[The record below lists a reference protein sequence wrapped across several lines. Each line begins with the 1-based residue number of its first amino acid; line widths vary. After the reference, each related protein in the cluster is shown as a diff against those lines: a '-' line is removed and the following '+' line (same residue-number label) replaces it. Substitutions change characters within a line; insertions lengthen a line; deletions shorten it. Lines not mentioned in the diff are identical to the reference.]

1 MKSGAVAK
9 LAWQERGAG
18 KAAGALAAI
27 WIARVKGAAMDLP
40 QQRCAMRLVVFIY
53 ELEKLPACSMVK
65 ALGFVN
71 HSIRVAALTSC
82 LLVLRLHADWK
93 DEIGLTRLQALAGNS
108 LPTAPSAGL
117 TQVEAQEGSNYA
129 PNSTSTLFSGKTLML
144 KSGTSGTSSHADHVA
159 RNFYA
164 STSQVPGSCQI
175 DLYNA
180 NDWLSTGYLNFG
192 VSSAPKTESRAV
204 QNHSWAGS
212 SGNSS
217 YDTEISRRLDFAINR
232 DGFVCAVGLYNQDA
246 NTPVHALLLCQTY
259 NTISVG
265 RDDGGHTKGLTT
277 LDGNGRRK
285 PDIVA
290 PSAAPEYAT
299 SWTTPM
305 VSGAAALLYQKLV
318 SDYSP
323 SVSDRPR
330 VIKALL
336 LASAT
341 KNTVPDW
348 GNSSSSPLDDVYGAG
363 ELNIHHAYHALIAGK
378 ATAGSTRYG
387 IRGWASDT
395 VSSSSSK
402 TYYFR
407 IASGAPST
415 PFSAALTWHRA
426 VNNLVWNS
434 SLANL
439 RLKLYQTDG
448 TNLTTLLATS
458 DSSVD
463 NVELIHQ
470 PSLAPGDY
478 ALRVESSSSSTAYAL
493 AWHSLPAVTIATT
506 VSTAHEIDGAQGAF
520 RLTRTGDLGLPLQV
534 PLTTTGT
541 AIAGTHYLALP
552 ATVTIPAGQSA
563 ISLQLSPV
571 SDSLAQGDRSVGVK
585 VGSDFAIV
593 SDSSQAAT
601 ITIKDK
607 PFDAWRFG
615 IFSTTELSNPRVS
628 GELADPDGDE
638 LVNLIEYA
646 FGLNPKLPNL
656 RSVLFD
662 TSGGYLVVSTAKNPT
677 AADIAWSA
685 QVSSD
690 LKNWTPAQTTI
701 DNSTNFEARDTDP
714 VKDSAKRFIRIIIVK
729 P

>member
-1 MKSGAVAK
+1 MI
-9 LAWQERGAG
+9 
-18 KAAGALAAI
+18 ALAM
-27 WIARVKGAAMDLP
+27 GL
-40 QQRCAMRLVVFIY
+40 
-53 ELEKLPACSMVK
+53 S
-65 ALGFVN
+65 
-71 HSIRVAALTSC
+71 
-82 LLVLRLHADWK
+82 VLNLQADWL
-93 DEIGLTRLQALAGNS
+93 DEIGFTRLQALAGNS
-108 LPTAPSAGL
+108 LPTAPSNGL
-117 TQVEAQEGSNYA
+117 SQVEATEGSTNYE
-129 PNSTSTLFSGKTLML
+129 PNSASTLFAGKTFNS
-144 KSGTSGTSSHADHVA
+144 KSGDYGTSSHADHVA

-164 STSQVPGSCQI
+164 STSQVPGTCPI

-180 NDWLSTGYLNFG
+180 NDWLGAGYLNIG
-192 VSSAPKTESRAV
+192 TTTASKIESRAV
-204 QNHSWAGS
+204 QNHSWVGS
-212 SGNSS
+212 SGNSTT
-217 YDTEISRRLDFAINR
+217 DTEIGRRLDFAINR
-232 DGFVCAVGLYNQDA
+232 DGFVCAVGLYNQDT
-246 NTPVHALLLCQTY
+246 NTPVHAQLLCQTY

-318 SDYSP
+318 DYSP
-323 SVSDRPR
+323 SFSDRPR

-387 IRGWASDT
+387 IRGWASDS

-415 PFSAALTWHRA
+415 PFSAALTWHR
-426 VNNLVWNS
+426 VVTENLLFGWGNLSS

-470 PSLAPGDY
+470 PSLVPGDY

-541 AIAGTHYLALP
+541 AIVGTHYLALP

-585 VGSDFAIV
+585 LGSDFAMV
-593 SDSSQAAT
+593 SDSSQEAT

-615 IFSTTELSNPRVS
+615 IFSTAELSNPSIS
-628 GELADPDGDE
+628 GELADPDGDK
-638 LVNLIEYA
+638 LANLIEYA
-646 FGLNPKLPNL
+646 FGLNPKLPNP
-656 RSVLFD
+656 SSEVFD
-662 TSGGYLVVSTAKNPT
+662 TANGYLVVSAAKNPVAT
-677 AADIAWSA
+677 DIAWSA

-690 LKNWTPAQTTI
+690 LENWTPAQTTI
-701 DNSTNFEARDTDP
+701 DSATNFEARDAGLMG
-714 VKDSAKRFIRIIIVK
+714 DSARRFIRIKIVK

>member
-1 MKSGAVAK
+1 MI
-9 LAWQERGAG
+9 
-18 KAAGALAAI
+18 ALAM
-27 WIARVKGAAMDLP
+27 GL
-40 QQRCAMRLVVFIY
+40 
-53 ELEKLPACSMVK
+53 S
-65 ALGFVN
+65 
-71 HSIRVAALTSC
+71 
-82 LLVLRLHADWK
+82 VLNLQADWL
-93 DEIGLTRLQALAGNS
+93 DEIGFTRLQALAGNS
-108 LPTAPSAGL
+108 LPTAPSNGL
-117 TQVEAQEGSNYA
+117 SQVEATEGSTNYE
-129 PNSTSTLFSGKTLML
+129 PNSASTLFAGKTFNS
-144 KSGTSGTSSHADHVA
+144 KSGASGTSSHADHVA

-164 STSQVPGSCQI
+164 STSQVPGTCPI

-180 NDWLSTGYLNFG
+180 NDWLGAGYLNIG
-192 VSSAPKTESRAV
+192 TTTAPKTESRAV

-212 SGNSS
+212 SGNSTT
-217 YDTEISRRLDFAINR
+217 DTEIGRRLDFAINR
-232 DGFVCAVGLYNQDA
+232 DGFVCAVGLYNQDT
-246 NTPVHALLLCQTY
+246 NTPVHAQLLCQTY

-318 SDYSP
+318 DYSP
-323 SVSDRPR
+323 SFSDRPR

-387 IRGWASDT
+387 IRGWASDS

-415 PFSAALTWHRA
+415 PFSAALTWHR
-426 VNNLVWNS
+426 VVTENLLIGWGNLSS

-470 PSLAPGDY
+470 PSLVPGDY

-541 AIAGTHYLALP
+541 AIVGTHYLALP

-585 VGSDFAIV
+585 VGSDFAMV
-593 SDSSQAAT
+593 SDSSQEAT

-615 IFSTTELSNPRVS
+615 IFSTAELSNPSIS
-628 GELADPDGDE
+628 GELADPDGDK
-638 LVNLIEYA
+638 LANLIEYA
-646 FGLNPKLPNL
+646 FGLNPKLPNP
-656 RSVLFD
+656 SSEVFD
-662 TSGGYLVVSTAKNPT
+662 TANGYLVVSAAKNPVAT
-677 AADIAWSA
+677 DIAWSA

-690 LKNWTPAQTTI
+690 LENWTPAQTTI
-701 DNSTNFEARDTDP
+701 DSATNFEARDAGLMG
-714 VKDSAKRFIRIIIVK
+714 DSARRFIRIKIVK

>member
-1 MKSGAVAK
+1 MSCTHNRLVKQRIHVI
-9 LAWQERGAG
+9 
-18 KAAGALAAI
+18 ALAM
-27 WIARVKGAAMDLP
+27 GL
-40 QQRCAMRLVVFIY
+40 
-53 ELEKLPACSMVK
+53 S
-65 ALGFVN
+65 
-71 HSIRVAALTSC
+71 
-82 LLVLRLHADWK
+82 VLNLQADWL
-93 DEIGLTRLQALAGNS
+93 DEIGFTRLQALAGNS
-108 LPTAPSAGL
+108 LPTAPSNGL
-117 TQVEAQEGSNYA
+117 SQVEATEGSTNYE
-129 PNSTSTLFSGKTLML
+129 PNSASTLFAGKTFNL

-164 STSQVPGSCQI
+164 STSQVPGTCPI

-192 VSSAPKTESRAV
+192 VSSAPKIESRAV

-212 SGNSS
+212 RGNSTT
-217 YDTEISRRLDFAINR
+217 DTEIGRRLDFAINR
-232 DGFVCAVGLYNQDA
+232 DGFVCAVGLYNQDT
-246 NTPVHALLLCQTY
+246 NTPVHAQLLCQTY

-318 SDYSP
+318 DYSP
-323 SVSDRPR
+323 SFSDRPR

-387 IRGWASDT
+387 IRGWASDS

-415 PFSAALTWHRA
+415 PFSAALTWHR
-426 VNNLVWNS
+426 VVTENLLIGWGNLSS

-470 PSLAPGDY
+470 PSLVPGDY
-478 ALRVESSSSSTAYAL
+478 ALRVESSSSSSTAYAL

-541 AIAGTHYLALP
+541 AIVGTHYLALP

-585 VGSDFAIV
+585 VGSDFAMV
-593 SDSSQAAT
+593 SDSSQEAT

-615 IFSTTELSNPRVS
+615 IFSTAELSNPSVS
-628 GELADPDGDE
+628 GELADPDGDK
-638 LVNLIEYA
+638 LANLIEYA
-646 FGLNPKLPNL
+646 FGLNPKLPNP
-656 RSVLFD
+656 SSEVFD
-662 TSGGYLVVSTAKNPT
+662 TANGYLVVSAAKNPVAT
-677 AADIAWSA
+677 DIAWSA

-690 LKNWTPAQTTI
+690 LENWTPAQTTI
-701 DNSTNFEARDTDP
+701 DSATNFEARDAGLMG
-714 VKDSAKRFIRIIIVK
+714 DSARRFIRIKIVK

>member
-1 MKSGAVAK
+1 
-9 LAWQERGAG
+9 
-18 KAAGALAAI
+18 
-27 WIARVKGAAMDLP
+27 MDLP
-40 QQRCAMRLVVFIY
+40 QQRCAMCLVVFIY
-53 ELEKLPACSMVK
+53 ELEKLPACSMIK

-93 DEIGLTRLQALAGNS
+93 DEIGFARLQALAGNS

-129 PNSTSTLFSGKTLML
+129 PNSTSTLFLGKTLML

-164 STSQVPGSCQI
+164 STSQVPGTCPI
-175 DLYNA
+175 DIYNA
-180 NDWLSTGYLNFG
+180 NDWLGAGYLNMG
-192 VSSAPKTESRAV
+192 TTTAPKTESRAV

-212 SGNSS
+212 SGDSGT
-217 YDTEISRRLDFAINR
+217 DTEISRRLDFAINR

-246 NTPVHALLLCQTY
+246 NTPVHAQLLCQTY

-318 SDYSP
+318 DYSP
-323 SVSDRPR
+323 SASDRPR

-387 IRGWASDT
+387 IRGWASDS

-402 TYYFR
+402 TYHFR
-407 IASGAPST
+407 VASGAPST
-415 PFSAALTWHRA
+415 PFSAALTWHR
-426 VNNLVWNS
+426 VVTENLLFGWGNLSS

-439 RLKLYQTDG
+439 RLKLYQADG

-470 PSLAPGDY
+470 PSLVPGDY
-478 ALRVESSSSSTAYAL
+478 ALRVESSSSSTAFAL

-552 ATVTIPAGQSA
+552 GTVTIPAGQSA

-571 SDSLAQGDRSVGVK
+571 SDSLVQGDRSVGVK

-593 SDSSQAAT
+593 SDSSQSAT

-607 PFDAWRFG
+607 PFDAWRFS
-615 IFSTTELSNPRVS
+615 IFSTTELSNASIS

-638 LVNLIEYA
+638 LCNLMEYA
-646 FGLNPKLPNL
+646 FGLNPKLPNP
-656 RSVLFD
+656 RAALFD
-662 TSGGYLVVSTAKNPT
+662 TSGGYLVVSAAKNPA

-714 VKDSAKRFIRIIIVK
+714 IKDAAKRFIRITIVR

>member
-1 MKSGAVAK
+1 MI
-9 LAWQERGAG
+9 
-18 KAAGALAAI
+18 ALAM
-27 WIARVKGAAMDLP
+27 GL
-40 QQRCAMRLVVFIY
+40 
-53 ELEKLPACSMVK
+53 S
-65 ALGFVN
+65 
-71 HSIRVAALTSC
+71 
-82 LLVLRLHADWK
+82 VLNLQADWL
-93 DEIGLTRLQALAGNS
+93 DEIGFTRLQALAGNS
-108 LPTAPSAGL
+108 LPTAPSNGL
-117 TQVEAQEGSNYA
+117 SQVEATEGSTNYE
-129 PNSTSTLFSGKTLML
+129 PNSASTLFAGKTFNS
-144 KSGTSGTSSHADHVA
+144 KSGDYGTSSHADHVA

-164 STSQVPGSCQI
+164 STSQVPGTCPI

-192 VSSAPKTESRAV
+192 VSSAPKIESRAV
-204 QNHSWAGS
+204 QNHSWVGS
-212 SGNSS
+212 SGNSTT
-217 YDTEISRRLDFAINR
+217 DTEIGRRLDFAINR
-232 DGFVCAVGLYNQDA
+232 DGFVCAVGLYNQDT
-246 NTPVHALLLCQTY
+246 NTPVHAQLLCQTY

-305 VSGAAALLYQKLV
+305 VSGAAALLYQKLF
-318 SDYSP
+318 DYSP
-323 SVSDRPR
+323 SFSDRPR

-387 IRGWASDT
+387 IRGWASDS

-415 PFSAALTWHRA
+415 PFSAALTWHR
-426 VNNLVWNS
+426 VVTENLLIGWGNLSS

-470 PSLAPGDY
+470 PSLVPGDY
-478 ALRVESSSSSTAYAL
+478 ALRVESSSSSSTAYAL

-534 PLTTTGT
+534 SLTTTGT
-541 AIAGTHYLALP
+541 AIVGTHYLALP
-552 ATVTIPAGQSA
+552 ATVTIPAGESS

-585 VGSDFAIV
+585 VGSDFAMV
-593 SDSSQAAT
+593 SDSSQEAT

-615 IFSTTELSNPRVS
+615 IFSTAELSNPSIS
-628 GELADPDGDE
+628 GELADPDGDK
-638 LVNLIEYA
+638 LANLIEYA
-646 FGLNPKLPNL
+646 FGLNPKLPNP
-656 RSVLFD
+656 SSEVFD
-662 TSGGYLVVSTAKNPT
+662 TANGYLVVSAAKNPVAT
-677 AADIAWSA
+677 DIAWSA

-690 LKNWTPAQTTI
+690 LENWTPAQTTI
-701 DNSTNFEARDTDP
+701 DSATNFEARDAGLMG
-714 VKDSAKRFIRIIIVK
+714 DSARRFIRIKIVK

>member
-1 MKSGAVAK
+1 VPSWIFRSRSAV
-9 LAWQERGAG
+9 
-18 KAAGALAAI
+18 
-27 WIARVKGAAMDLP
+27 
-40 QQRCAMRLVVFIY
+40 AMRLVAFIY
-53 ELEKLPACSMVK
+53 ELEKLPECSMVM
-65 ALGFVN
+65 ALLFVN
-71 HSIRVAALTSC
+71 HSIRVTAFTSC

-93 DEIGLTRLQALAGNS
+93 DEIGLTRLQVIAGSS

-129 PNSTSTLFSGKTLML
+129 PNSTSTLFSGKTLTL
-144 KSGTSGTSSHADHVA
+144 KSGASGTSSHADHVA

-164 STSQVPGSCQI
+164 STSQVPGGCSI

-180 NDWLSTGYLNFG
+180 NDWLGAGYLNFG
-192 VSSAPKTESRAV
+192 ISSAPKLESRAV
-204 QNHSWAGS
+204 QNHSWVGS

-217 YDTEISRRLDFAINR
+217 YDTEIGRRLDFAINR
-232 DGFVCAVGLYNQDA
+232 DGFLCAVGLYNQDT
-246 NTPVHALLLCQTY
+246 NTPVHAQLLCQTY

-277 LDGNGRRK
+277 LDGAGRRK

-318 SDYSP
+318 SDYTP
-323 SVSDRPR
+323 SFSDRPR

-348 GNSSSSPLDDVYGAG
+348 GNSSDLPLDDVYGAG
-363 ELNIHHAYHALIAGK
+363 ELNIHHAYHTLIAGK
-378 ATAGSTRYG
+378 AAAGSTRYG

-402 TYYFR
+402 TYYFG
-407 IASGAPST
+407 IASGAPAT
-415 PFSAALTWHRA
+415 PFSAALTWHR
-426 VNNLVWNS
+426 VVTNNIFFGWGNLSS

-506 VSTAHEIDGAQGAF
+506 VSTAHEFDGAQGAF

-552 ATVTIPAGQSA
+552 GTVTIPAGQSA

-571 SDSLAQGDRSVGVK
+571 SDALAQGDRSVGIK

-593 SDSSQAAT
+593 SDSSQSAA

-607 PFDAWRFG
+607 PFDAWCFS
-615 IFSTTELSNPRVS
+615 IFSTTELSNASIS

-646 FGLNPKLPNL
+646 FGLNPKLPNP
-656 RSVLFD
+656 RSALFGTAD
-662 TSGGYLVVSTAKNPT
+662 GYLVVSAAKNP
-677 AADIAWSA
+677 AASDIAWSA

-714 VKDSAKRFIRIIIVK
+714 IKDAAKRFIRITIVR

>member
-1 MKSGAVAK
+1 MI
-9 LAWQERGAG
+9 
-18 KAAGALAAI
+18 ALAM
-27 WIARVKGAAMDLP
+27 GL
-40 QQRCAMRLVVFIY
+40 
-53 ELEKLPACSMVK
+53 S
-65 ALGFVN
+65 
-71 HSIRVAALTSC
+71 
-82 LLVLRLHADWK
+82 VLNLQADWL
-93 DEIGLTRLQALAGNS
+93 DEIGFTRLQALAGNS
-108 LPTAPSAGL
+108 LPTAPSNGL
-117 TQVEAQEGSNYA
+117 SQVEATEGSTNYE
-129 PNSTSTLFSGKTLML
+129 PNSASTLFAGKTFNL

-164 STSQVPGSCQI
+164 STSQVPGTCPI

-180 NDWLSTGYLNFG
+180 NDWLGAGYLNIG
-192 VSSAPKTESRAV
+192 TTTAPKFESRAV
-204 QNHSWAGS
+204 QNHSWVGS
-212 SGNSS
+212 SGNSTT
-217 YDTEISRRLDFAINR
+217 DTEIGRRLDFAINR
-232 DGFVCAVGLYNQDA
+232 DGFVCAVGLYNQDT
-246 NTPVHALLLCQTY
+246 NTPVHAQLLCQTY

-318 SDYSP
+318 DYSP

-387 IRGWASDT
+387 IRGWASDS

-415 PFSAALTWHRA
+415 PFSAALTWHR
-426 VNNLVWNS
+426 VVTENLLIGWGNLSS

-470 PSLAPGDY
+470 PSLVPGDY

-541 AIAGTHYLALP
+541 AIVGTHYLALP

-585 VGSDFAIV
+585 VGSDFAMV
-593 SDSSQAAT
+593 SDSSQEAT

-615 IFSTTELSNPRVS
+615 IFSTAELSNPSIS
-628 GELADPDGDE
+628 GELADPDGDK
-638 LVNLIEYA
+638 LANLIEYA
-646 FGLNPKLPNL
+646 FGLNPKLPNP
-656 RSVLFD
+656 SSEVFD
-662 TSGGYLVVSTAKNPT
+662 TANGYLVVSAAKNPVAT
-677 AADIAWSA
+677 DIAWSA

-690 LKNWTPAQTTI
+690 LENWTPAQTTI
-701 DNSTNFEARDTDP
+701 DSATNFEARDAGLMG
-714 VKDSAKRFIRIIIVK
+714 DSARRFIRIKIVK

>member
-1 MKSGAVAK
+1 MI
-9 LAWQERGAG
+9 
-18 KAAGALAAI
+18 ALAM
-27 WIARVKGAAMDLP
+27 GL
-40 QQRCAMRLVVFIY
+40 
-53 ELEKLPACSMVK
+53 S
-65 ALGFVN
+65 
-71 HSIRVAALTSC
+71 
-82 LLVLRLHADWK
+82 VLNLQADWL
-93 DEIGLTRLQALAGNS
+93 DEIGFTRLQALAGNS
-108 LPTAPSAGL
+108 LPTAPSNGL
-117 TQVEAQEGSNYA
+117 SQVEATEGSTNYE
-129 PNSTSTLFSGKTLML
+129 PNSASTLFAGKTFNS
-144 KSGTSGTSSHADHVA
+144 KSGASGTSSHADHVA

-164 STSQVPGSCQI
+164 STSQVPGTCPI

-180 NDWLSTGYLNFG
+180 NDWLGAGYLNIG
-192 VSSAPKTESRAV
+192 TTTAPKTESRAV

-212 SGNSS
+212 SGNSTT
-217 YDTEISRRLDFAINR
+217 DTEIGRRLDFAINR
-232 DGFVCAVGLYNQDA
+232 DGFVCPVGLYNQDT
-246 NTPVHALLLCQTY
+246 NTPVHAQLLCQTY

-323 SVSDRPR
+323 SFSDRPR

-387 IRGWASDT
+387 IRGWASDS

-415 PFSAALTWHRA
+415 PFSAALTWHR
-426 VNNLVWNS
+426 VVTENLLIGWGNLSS

-470 PSLAPGDY
+470 PSLVPGDY

-541 AIAGTHYLALP
+541 AIVGTHYLALP

-585 VGSDFAIV
+585 VGSDFAMV
-593 SDSSQAAT
+593 SDSSQEAT

-615 IFSTTELSNPRVS
+615 IFSTAELSNPSIS
-628 GELADPDGDE
+628 GELADPDGDK
-638 LVNLIEYA
+638 LANLIEYA
-646 FGLNPKLPNL
+646 FGLNPKLPNP
-656 RSVLFD
+656 SSEVFD
-662 TSGGYLVVSTAKNPT
+662 TANGYLVVSAAKNPVAT
-677 AADIAWSA
+677 DIAWSA

-690 LKNWTPAQTTI
+690 LENWTPAQTTI
-701 DNSTNFEARDTDP
+701 DSATNFEARDAGLMG
-714 VKDSAKRFIRIIIVK
+714 DSARRFIRIKIVK

>member
-1 MKSGAVAK
+1 MI
-9 LAWQERGAG
+9 
-18 KAAGALAAI
+18 ALAM
-27 WIARVKGAAMDLP
+27 GL
-40 QQRCAMRLVVFIY
+40 
-53 ELEKLPACSMVK
+53 S
-65 ALGFVN
+65 
-71 HSIRVAALTSC
+71 
-82 LLVLRLHADWK
+82 VLNLQADWL
-93 DEIGLTRLQALAGNS
+93 DEIGFTRLQALAGNS
-108 LPTAPSAGL
+108 LPTAPSNGL
-117 TQVEAQEGSNYA
+117 SQVEATEGSTNYE
-129 PNSTSTLFSGKTLML
+129 PNSASTLFAGKTFNS
-144 KSGTSGTSSHADHVA
+144 KSGASGTSSHADHVA

-164 STSQVPGSCQI
+164 STSQVPGTCPI

-180 NDWLSTGYLNFG
+180 NDWLGAGYLNIG
-192 VSSAPKTESRAV
+192 TTTAPKTESRAV

-212 SGNSS
+212 SGNSTT
-217 YDTEISRRLDFAINR
+217 DTEIGRRLDFAINR
-232 DGFVCAVGLYNQDA
+232 DGFVCAVGLYNQDT
-246 NTPVHALLLCQTY
+246 NTPVHAQLLCQTY

-318 SDYSP
+318 DYSP

-387 IRGWASDT
+387 IRGWASDS

-415 PFSAALTWHRA
+415 PFSAALTWHR
-426 VNNLVWNS
+426 VVTENLLFGWGNLSS

-470 PSLAPGDY
+470 PSLVPGDY
-478 ALRVESSSSSTAYAL
+478 ALRVESSSSSSTAYAL

-541 AIAGTHYLALP
+541 AIVGTHYLALP

-585 VGSDFAIV
+585 VGSDFAMV
-593 SDSSQAAT
+593 SDSSQEAT

-615 IFSTTELSNPRVS
+615 IFSTAELSNPSVS
-628 GELADPDGDE
+628 GELADPDGDK
-638 LVNLIEYA
+638 LANLIEYA
-646 FGLNPKLPNL
+646 FGLNPKLPNP
-656 RSVLFD
+656 SSEVFD
-662 TSGGYLVVSTAKNPT
+662 TANGYLVVSAAKNPVAT
-677 AADIAWSA
+677 DIAWSA

-690 LKNWTPAQTTI
+690 LENWTPAQTTI
-701 DNSTNFEARDTDP
+701 DSATNFEARDAGLMG
-714 VKDSAKRFIRIIIVK
+714 DSARRFIRIKIVK

>member
-1 MKSGAVAK
+1 MI
-9 LAWQERGAG
+9 
-18 KAAGALAAI
+18 ALAM
-27 WIARVKGAAMDLP
+27 GL
-40 QQRCAMRLVVFIY
+40 
-53 ELEKLPACSMVK
+53 S
-65 ALGFVN
+65 
-71 HSIRVAALTSC
+71 
-82 LLVLRLHADWK
+82 VLNLQADWL
-93 DEIGLTRLQALAGNS
+93 DEIGFTRLQALAGNS
-108 LPTAPSAGL
+108 LPTAPSNGL
-117 TQVEAQEGSNYA
+117 SQVEATEGSTNYE
-129 PNSTSTLFSGKTLML
+129 PNSASTLFAGKTFNS
-144 KSGTSGTSSHADHVA
+144 KSGASGTSSHADHVA

-164 STSQVPGSCQI
+164 STSQVPGTCPI

-180 NDWLSTGYLNFG
+180 NDWLGAGYLNIG
-192 VSSAPKTESRAV
+192 TTTAPKTESRAV

-212 SGNSS
+212 SGNSTT
-217 YDTEISRRLDFAINR
+217 DTEIGRRLDFAINR
-232 DGFVCAVGLYNQDA
+232 DGFVCAVGLYNQDT
-246 NTPVHALLLCQTY
+246 NTPVHAQLLCQTY

-318 SDYSP
+318 DYSP
-323 SVSDRPR
+323 SFSDRPR

-387 IRGWASDT
+387 IRGWASDS

-415 PFSAALTWHRA
+415 PFSAALTWHR
-426 VNNLVWNS
+426 VVTENLLFGWGNLSS

-470 PSLAPGDY
+470 PSLVPGDY
-478 ALRVESSSSSTAYAL
+478 ALRVESSSSSSTAYAL

-541 AIAGTHYLALP
+541 AIVGTHYLALP

-585 VGSDFAIV
+585 VGSDFAMV
-593 SDSSQAAT
+593 SDSSQEAT

-615 IFSTTELSNPRVS
+615 IFSTAELSNPSVS
-628 GELADPDGDE
+628 GELADPDGDK
-638 LVNLIEYA
+638 LANLIEYA
-646 FGLNPKLPNL
+646 FGLNPKLPNP
-656 RSVLFD
+656 SSEVFD
-662 TSGGYLVVSTAKNPT
+662 TANGYLVVSAAKNPVAT
-677 AADIAWSA
+677 DIAWSA

-690 LKNWTPAQTTI
+690 LENWTPAQTTI
-701 DNSTNFEARDTDP
+701 DSATNFEARDAGLMG
-714 VKDSAKRFIRIIIVK
+714 DSARRFIRIKIVK

>member
-1 MKSGAVAK
+1 MI
-9 LAWQERGAG
+9 
-18 KAAGALAAI
+18 ALAM
-27 WIARVKGAAMDLP
+27 GL
-40 QQRCAMRLVVFIY
+40 
-53 ELEKLPACSMVK
+53 S
-65 ALGFVN
+65 
-71 HSIRVAALTSC
+71 
-82 LLVLRLHADWK
+82 VLNLQADWL
-93 DEIGLTRLQALAGNS
+93 DEIGFTRLQALAGNS
-108 LPTAPSAGL
+108 LPTAPSNGL
-117 TQVEAQEGSNYA
+117 SQVEATEGSTNYA
-129 PNSTSTLFSGKTLML
+129 PNSASTLFAGKTFNL

-164 STSQVPGSCQI
+164 STSQVPGTCPI

-180 NDWLSTGYLNFG
+180 NDWLGAGYLNIG
-192 VSSAPKTESRAV
+192 TTTAPKTESRAV

-212 SGNSS
+212 SGNSTT
-217 YDTEISRRLDFAINR
+217 DTEIGRRLDFAINR
-232 DGFVCAVGLYNQDA
+232 DGFVCAVGLYNQDT
-246 NTPVHALLLCQTY
+246 NTPVHAQLLCQTY

-318 SDYSP
+318 DYSP
-323 SVSDRPR
+323 SFSDPPR

-387 IRGWASDT
+387 IRGWASDS

-415 PFSAALTWHRA
+415 PFSAALTWHR
-426 VNNLVWNS
+426 VVTENLLFGWGNLSS

-470 PSLAPGDY
+470 PSLVPGDY
-478 ALRVESSSSSTAYAL
+478 ALRVESSSSSSTAYAL

-541 AIAGTHYLALP
+541 AIVGTHYLALP

-585 VGSDFAIV
+585 VGSDFAMV
-593 SDSSQAAT
+593 SDSSQEAT

-615 IFSTTELSNPRVS
+615 IFSTAELSNPSVS
-628 GELADPDGDE
+628 GELADPDGDK
-638 LVNLIEYA
+638 LANLIEYA
-646 FGLNPKLPNL
+646 FGLNPKLPNP
-656 RSVLFD
+656 SSEVFD
-662 TSGGYLVVSTAKNPT
+662 TANGYLVVSAAKNPVAT
-677 AADIAWSA
+677 DIAWSA

-690 LKNWTPAQTTI
+690 LENWTPAQTTI
-701 DNSTNFEARDTDP
+701 DSATNFEARDAGLMG
-714 VKDSAKRFIRIIIVK
+714 DSARRFIRIKIVK

>member
-1 MKSGAVAK
+1 M
-9 LAWQERGAG
+9 
-18 KAAGALAAI
+18 AL
-27 WIARVKGAAMDLP
+27 R
-40 QQRCAMRLVVFIY
+40 
-53 ELEKLPACSMVK
+53 
-65 ALGFVN
+65 FVN
-71 HSIRVAALTSC
+71 HSIRVAAFTSC

-93 DEIGLTRLQALAGNS
+93 DEIGLTRLQVLAGSS
-108 LPTAPSAGL
+108 LPTAPSDGL

-129 PNSTSTLFSGKTLML
+129 PNSTSTLFSGKTLNL

-164 STSQVPGSCQI
+164 STSQVPGSCPI
-175 DLYNA
+175 DIYNA
-180 NDWLSTGYLNFG
+180 NDWLGTGYLNMG
-192 VSSAPKTESRAV
+192 TTTAPNIESRAV

-212 SGNSS
+212 SGGTDA
-217 YDTEISRRLDFAINR
+217 DTEIGRRLDFAINR
-232 DGFVCAVGLYNQDA
+232 DGFVCAVGLYNQDT
-246 NTPVHALLLCQTY
+246 NTPVHGQLLCQTY

-277 LDGNGRRK
+277 LDGAGRRK

-318 SDYSP
+318 SDYAP
-323 SVSDRPR
+323 SASDPPR

-348 GNSSSSPLDDVYGAG
+348 GNSSSSPLDDVYGSG
-363 ELNIHHAYHALIAGK
+363 ELNIHHAYHTLIAGK
-378 ATAGSTRYG
+378 VTAGSTRYG
-387 IRGWASDT
+387 IRGWASDS

-402 TYYFR
+402 TYHFR

-426 VNNLVWNS
+426 VTDNLFFGWGNLSS

-478 ALRVESSSSSTAYAL
+478 ALRVESSSSSSTAFAL
-493 AWHSLPAVTIATT
+493 AWHSLPAVTIGTT
-506 VSTAHEIDGAQGAF
+506 VSTANEFDGAQGAF
-520 RLTRTGDLGLPLQV
+520 MLTRTGDLGLPLQV

-541 AIAGTHYLALP
+541 AIAGTHYLTLP
-552 ATVTIPAGQSA
+552 GTVTIPAGQST
-563 ISLQLSPV
+563 ISLQLLPV
-571 SDSLAQGDRSVGVK
+571 SDSLPQGDRSVGVK

-593 SDSSQAAT
+593 SDSSQSAML
-601 ITIKDK
+601 TIKDK
-607 PFDAWRFG
+607 PFDAWRFS
-615 IFSTTELSNPRVS
+615 IFSTTELSNASIS

-646 FGLNPKLPNL
+646 FGLNPKLPNPTAA
-656 RSVLFD
+656 VIGT
-662 TSGGYLVVSTAKNPT
+662 TSGYLVVSAAKNPA

-690 LKNWTPAQTTI
+690 LENWTPAQTTI
-701 DNSTNFEARDTDP
+701 NSATNFEARDTDLIE
-714 VKDSAKRFIRIIIVK
+714 DAARRFIRIKIVK

>member
-1 MKSGAVAK
+1 MSCTHNRLVKQRIHVI
-9 LAWQERGAG
+9 
-18 KAAGALAAI
+18 ALAM
-27 WIARVKGAAMDLP
+27 GL
-40 QQRCAMRLVVFIY
+40 
-53 ELEKLPACSMVK
+53 S
-65 ALGFVN
+65 
-71 HSIRVAALTSC
+71 
-82 LLVLRLHADWK
+82 VLNLQADWL
-93 DEIGLTRLQALAGNS
+93 DEIGFTRLQALAGNS
-108 LPTAPSAGL
+108 LPTAPSNGL
-117 TQVEAQEGSNYA
+117 SQVEATEGSTNYE
-129 PNSTSTLFSGKTLML
+129 PNSASTLFAGKTFNL

-159 RNFYA
+159 RNFYS
-164 STSQVPGSCQI
+164 STSQVPGTCPI

-192 VSSAPKTESRAV
+192 VSSAPKIESRAV

-212 SGNSS
+212 RGNSTT
-217 YDTEISRRLDFAINR
+217 DTEIGRRLDFAINR
-232 DGFVCAVGLYNQDA
+232 DGFVCPVGLYNQDT
-246 NTPVHALLLCQTY
+246 NTPVHAQLLCQTY

-318 SDYSP
+318 DYSP

-387 IRGWASDT
+387 IRGWASDS

-415 PFSAALTWHRA
+415 PFSAALTWHR
-426 VNNLVWNS
+426 VVTENLLFGWGNLSS

-470 PSLAPGDY
+470 PSLVPGDY
-478 ALRVESSSSSTAYAL
+478 ALRVESSSSSSTAYAL

-541 AIAGTHYLALP
+541 AIVGTHYLALP

-585 VGSDFAIV
+585 VGSDFAMV
-593 SDSSQAAT
+593 SDSSQEAT

-615 IFSTTELSNPRVS
+615 IFSTAELSNPSIS
-628 GELADPDGDE
+628 GELADPDGDK
-638 LVNLIEYA
+638 LANLIEYA
-646 FGLNPKLPNL
+646 FGLNPKLPNP
-656 RSVLFD
+656 SSEVFD
-662 TSGGYLVVSTAKNPT
+662 TANGYLVVSAAKNPVAT
-677 AADIAWSA
+677 DIAWSA

-690 LKNWTPAQTTI
+690 LENWTPAQTTI
-701 DNSTNFEARDTDP
+701 DSATNFEARDAGLMG
-714 VKDSAKRFIRIIIVK
+714 DSARRFIRIKIVK

>member
-1 MKSGAVAK
+1 MI
-9 LAWQERGAG
+9 
-18 KAAGALAAI
+18 ALAM
-27 WIARVKGAAMDLP
+27 GL
-40 QQRCAMRLVVFIY
+40 
-53 ELEKLPACSMVK
+53 S
-65 ALGFVN
+65 
-71 HSIRVAALTSC
+71 
-82 LLVLRLHADWK
+82 VLNLQADWL
-93 DEIGLTRLQALAGNS
+93 DEIGFTRLQALAGNS
-108 LPTAPSAGL
+108 LPTAPSNGL
-117 TQVEAQEGSNYA
+117 SQVEATEGSTNYE
-129 PNSTSTLFSGKTLML
+129 PNSASTLFAGKTFNS
-144 KSGTSGTSSHADHVA
+144 KSGASGTSSHADHVA

-164 STSQVPGSCQI
+164 STSQVAGTCPI

-180 NDWLSTGYLNFG
+180 NDWLGAGYLNIG
-192 VSSAPKTESRAV
+192 TTTAPKTESRAV

-212 SGNSS
+212 SGNSTT
-217 YDTEISRRLDFAINR
+217 DTEIGRRLDFAINR
-232 DGFVCAVGLYNQDA
+232 DGFVCPVGLYNQDT
-246 NTPVHALLLCQTY
+246 NTPVHAQLLCQTY

-323 SVSDRPR
+323 SFSDRPR

-387 IRGWASDT
+387 IRGWASDS

-415 PFSAALTWHRA
+415 PFSAALTWHR
-426 VNNLVWNS
+426 VVTNNIFGWNS

-470 PSLAPGDY
+470 PSLVPGDY

-541 AIAGTHYLALP
+541 AIVGTHYLALP

-585 VGSDFAIV
+585 VGSDFAMV
-593 SDSSQAAT
+593 SDSSQEAT

-615 IFSTTELSNPRVS
+615 IFSTAELSNPSIS
-628 GELADPDGDE
+628 GELADPDGDK
-638 LVNLIEYA
+638 LANLIEYA
-646 FGLNPKLPNL
+646 FGLNPKLPNP
-656 RSVLFD
+656 SSEVFD
-662 TSGGYLVVSTAKNPT
+662 TANGYLVVSAAKNPVAT
-677 AADIAWSA
+677 DIAWSA

-690 LKNWTPAQTTI
+690 LENWTPAQTTI
-701 DNSTNFEARDTDP
+701 DSATNFEARDAGLMG
-714 VKDSAKRFIRIIIVK
+714 DSARRFIRIKIVK

>member
-1 MKSGAVAK
+1 MI
-9 LAWQERGAG
+9 
-18 KAAGALAAI
+18 ALAM
-27 WIARVKGAAMDLP
+27 GL
-40 QQRCAMRLVVFIY
+40 
-53 ELEKLPACSMVK
+53 S
-65 ALGFVN
+65 
-71 HSIRVAALTSC
+71 
-82 LLVLRLHADWK
+82 VLNLQADWL
-93 DEIGLTRLQALAGNS
+93 DEIGFTRLQALAGNS
-108 LPTAPSAGL
+108 LPTAPSNGL
-117 TQVEAQEGSNYA
+117 SQVEATEGSTNYA
-129 PNSTSTLFSGKTLML
+129 PNSASTLYAGKTFNS
-144 KSGTSGTSSHADHVA
+144 KSGDYGTSSHADHVA

-164 STSQVPGSCQI
+164 STSQVPGTCPI

-192 VSSAPKTESRAV
+192 VSSAPKIESRAV

-212 SGNSS
+212 RGNSTT
-217 YDTEISRRLDFAINR
+217 DTEIGRRLDFAINR
-232 DGFVCAVGLYNQDA
+232 DGFVCAVGLYNQDT
-246 NTPVHALLLCQTY
+246 NTPVHAQLLCQTY

-318 SDYSP
+318 DYYP
-323 SVSDRPR
+323 SFSDRPR

-387 IRGWASDT
+387 IRGWASDS

-415 PFSAALTWHRA
+415 PFSAALTWHR
-426 VNNLVWNS
+426 VVTENLLFGWGNLSS

-470 PSLAPGDY
+470 PSLVPGDY

-541 AIAGTHYLALP
+541 AIVGTHYLALP

-585 VGSDFAIV
+585 VGSDFAMV
-593 SDSSQAAT
+593 SDSSQEAT

-615 IFSTTELSNPRVS
+615 IFSTAELSNPSIS
-628 GELADPDGDE
+628 GELADPDGDK
-638 LVNLIEYA
+638 LANLIEYA
-646 FGLNPKLPNL
+646 FGLNPKLPNP
-656 RSVLFD
+656 SSEVFD
-662 TSGGYLVVSTAKNPT
+662 TANGYLVVSAAKNPVAT
-677 AADIAWSA
+677 DIAWSA

-690 LKNWTPAQTTI
+690 LENWTPAQTTI
-701 DNSTNFEARDTDP
+701 DSATNFEARDAGLMG
-714 VKDSAKRFIRIIIVK
+714 DSARRFIRIKIVK

>member
-1 MKSGAVAK
+1 MG
-9 LAWQERGAG
+9 
-18 KAAGALAAI
+18 
-27 WIARVKGAAMDLP
+27 
-40 QQRCAMRLVVFIY
+40 
-53 ELEKLPACSMVK
+53 
-65 ALGFVN
+65 
-71 HSIRVAALTSC
+71 T
-82 LLVLRLHADWK
+82 
-93 DEIGLTRLQALAGNS
+93 T
-108 LPTAPSAGL
+108 TAP
-117 TQVEAQEGSNYA
+117 N
-129 PNSTSTLFSGKTLML
+129 
-144 KSGTSGTSSHADHVA
+144 
-159 RNFYA
+159 
-164 STSQVPGSCQI
+164 I
-175 DLYNA
+175 
-180 NDWLSTGYLNFG
+180 
-192 VSSAPKTESRAV
+192 ESRAV

-212 SGNSS
+212 SGGTDA
-217 YDTEISRRLDFAINR
+217 DTEIGRRLDFAINR

-246 NTPVHALLLCQTY
+246 NTPVHGQLLCQTY

-277 LDGNGRRK
+277 LDGAGRRK

-318 SDYSP
+318 SDYAP
-323 SVSDRPR
+323 SASDPPR

-363 ELNIHHAYHALIAGK
+363 ELNIHHAYHTLIAGK
-378 ATAGSTRYG
+378 VTAGSTRYG
-387 IRGWASDT
+387 IRGWASDS

-402 TYYFR
+402 TYHFR

-426 VNNLVWNS
+426 VTDNLFFGWGNLSS

-478 ALRVESSSSSTAYAL
+478 ALRVESSSSSTAFAL
-493 AWHSLPAVTIATT
+493 AWHSLPAVTIGTT
-506 VSTAHEIDGAQGAF
+506 VSTANEFDGAQGAF
-520 RLTRTGDLGLPLQV
+520 MLTRTGDLGLPLQV

-541 AIAGTHYLALP
+541 AIAGTHYLTLP
-552 ATVTIPAGQSA
+552 GTVTIPAGQSA

-593 SDSSQAAT
+593 SDSSQSAT
-601 ITIKDK
+601 LTIKDK
-607 PFDAWRFG
+607 PFDAWRFS
-615 IFSTTELSNPRVS
+615 IFSTTELSNASIS

-646 FGLNPKLPNL
+646 FGLNPKLPNPTAA
-656 RSVLFD
+656 VIGT
-662 TSGGYLVVSTAKNPT
+662 TSGYLVVSAAKNHT
-677 AADIAWSA
+677 ASDIAWSA

-690 LKNWTPAQTTI
+690 LENWTPAQTTI
-701 DNSTNFEARDTDP
+701 NSATNFEARDTDLIE
-714 VKDSAKRFIRIIIVK
+714 DAARRFIRIKIVK

>member
-1 MKSGAVAK
+1 
-9 LAWQERGAG
+9 
-18 KAAGALAAI
+18 
-27 WIARVKGAAMDLP
+27 
-40 QQRCAMRLVVFIY
+40 MRLVAFIY
-53 ELEKLPACSMVK
+53 ELEKWLACSMVT
-65 ALGFVN
+65 ALRFVN
-71 HSIRVAALTSC
+71 YSICVAAFTSC

-93 DEIGLTRLQALAGNS
+93 DEIGFTRLQALAGNS
-108 LPTAPSAGL
+108 LPMAPSKGL
-117 TQVEAQEGSNYA
+117 SQVEATEGSTNYA
-129 PNSTSTLFSGKTLML
+129 PNRASALFNGKTFEL
-144 KSGTSGTSSHADHVA
+144 KSGVSDTSSHADHVA

-164 STSQVPGSCQI
+164 STSQVPGTCPI

-180 NDWLSTGYLNFG
+180 NDWLGTRYLNIG
-192 VSSAPKTESRAV
+192 TTTEPVAETRAV

-212 SGNSS
+212 TGNSTT
-217 YDTEISRRLDFAINR
+217 DTEIGRRLDFAINR
-232 DGFVCAVGLYNQDA
+232 DGFVCAVGLYNQDT
-246 NTPVHALLLCQTY
+246 NTPVHAQLLCQTY

-318 SDYSP
+318 DYYYSP
-323 SVSDRPR
+323 SVSDPPR

-363 ELNIHHAYHALIAGK
+363 ELNIHHAYHTLIAGK

-387 IRGWASDT
+387 IRGWASDS

-415 PFSAALTWHRA
+415 PFSAALTWHRM
-426 VNNLVWNS
+426 VTENLLFGWGNLSS

-448 TNLTTLLATS
+448 TTLTKLLATS

-470 PSLAPGDY
+470 PSLVPGDY
-478 ALRVESSSSSTAYAL
+478 ALRVENSSSSTAYAL
-493 AWHSLPAVTIATT
+493 AWHSLPAVTIVTT
-506 VSTAHEIDGAQGAF
+506 VSTAREIDGAQGAF

-552 ATVTIPAGQSA
+552 ETVTIPAGQSA

-615 IFSTTELSNPRVS
+615 IFSTAELSDASIS
-628 GELADPDGDE
+628 GELADPDGDA

-646 FGLNPKLPNL
+646 FGLNPKLLDPT
-656 RSVLFD
+656 SAVFD
-662 TSGGYLVVSTAKNPT
+662 TANGSLVISAAKNP
-677 AADIAWSA
+677 AATDIAWSA

-701 DNSTNFEARDTDP
+701 DSATNFEARD
-714 VKDSAKRFIRIIIVK
+714 VENFGESVRRFIRIKIVK

>member
-1 MKSGAVAK
+1 MI
-9 LAWQERGAG
+9 
-18 KAAGALAAI
+18 ALAM
-27 WIARVKGAAMDLP
+27 GL
-40 QQRCAMRLVVFIY
+40 
-53 ELEKLPACSMVK
+53 S
-65 ALGFVN
+65 
-71 HSIRVAALTSC
+71 
-82 LLVLRLHADWK
+82 VLNLQADWL
-93 DEIGLTRLQALAGNS
+93 DEIGFTRLQALAGNS
-108 LPTAPSAGL
+108 LPTAPSNGL
-117 TQVEAQEGSNYA
+117 SQVEATEGSTNYA
-129 PNSTSTLFSGKTLML
+129 PNSASTLFAGKTFNL

-164 STSQVPGSCQI
+164 STSQVPGTCPI

-192 VSSAPKTESRAV
+192 VSSAPKIESRAV

-212 SGNSS
+212 SGNSTT
-217 YDTEISRRLDFAINR
+217 DTEIGRRLDFAINR
-232 DGFVCAVGLYNQDA
+232 DGFVCAVGLYNQDT
-246 NTPVHALLLCQTY
+246 NTPVHAQLLCQTY

-318 SDYSP
+318 DYSP

-387 IRGWASDT
+387 IRGWASDS

-415 PFSAALTWHRA
+415 PFSAALTWHR
-426 VNNLVWNS
+426 VVTENLLFGWGNLSS

-470 PSLAPGDY
+470 PSLVPGDY
-478 ALRVESSSSSTAYAL
+478 ALRVESSSSSSTAYAL

-541 AIAGTHYLALP
+541 AIVGTHYLALP

-585 VGSDFAIV
+585 VGSDFAMV
-593 SDSSQAAT
+593 SDSSQEAT

-615 IFSTTELSNPRVS
+615 IFSTAELSNPSVS
-628 GELADPDGDE
+628 GELADPDGDK
-638 LVNLIEYA
+638 LANLIEYA
-646 FGLNPKLPNL
+646 FGLNPKLPNP
-656 RSVLFD
+656 SSEVFD
-662 TSGGYLVVSTAKNPT
+662 TANGYLVVSAAKNPVAT
-677 AADIAWSA
+677 DIAWSA

-690 LKNWTPAQTTI
+690 LENWTPAQTTI
-701 DNSTNFEARDTDP
+701 DSATNFEARDAGLMG
-714 VKDSAKRFIRIIIVK
+714 DSARRFIRIKIVK

>member
-1 MKSGAVAK
+1 M
-9 LAWQERGAG
+9 
-18 KAAGALAAI
+18 I
-27 WIARVKGAAMDLP
+27 
-40 QQRCAMRLVVFIY
+40 
-53 ELEKLPACSMVK
+53 K

-93 DEIGLTRLQALAGNS
+93 DEIGFARLQALAGNS

-129 PNSTSTLFSGKTLML
+129 PNSTSTLFLGKTLML

-164 STSQVPGSCQI
+164 STSQVPGTCPI
-175 DLYNA
+175 DIYNA
-180 NDWLSTGYLNFG
+180 NDWLGAGYLNMG
-192 VSSAPKTESRAV
+192 TTTAPKTESRAV

-212 SGNSS
+212 SGDSGT
-217 YDTEISRRLDFAINR
+217 DTEISRRLDFAINR

-246 NTPVHALLLCQTY
+246 NTPVHAQLLCQTY

-318 SDYSP
+318 DYSP
-323 SVSDRPR
+323 SASDRPR

-387 IRGWASDT
+387 IRGWASDS

-402 TYYFR
+402 TYHFR
-407 IASGAPST
+407 VASGAPST
-415 PFSAALTWHRA
+415 PFSAALTWHR
-426 VNNLVWNS
+426 VVTENLLFGWGNLSS

-439 RLKLYQTDG
+439 RLKLYQADG

-470 PSLAPGDY
+470 PSLVPGDY
-478 ALRVESSSSSTAYAL
+478 ALRVESSSSSTAFAL

-552 ATVTIPAGQSA
+552 GTVTIPAGQSA

-571 SDSLAQGDRSVGVK
+571 SDSLVQGDRSVGVK

-593 SDSSQAAT
+593 SDSSQSAT

-607 PFDAWRFG
+607 PFDAWRFS
-615 IFSTTELSNPRVS
+615 IFSTTELSNASIS

-638 LVNLIEYA
+638 LCNLMEYA
-646 FGLNPKLPNL
+646 FGLNPKLPNPTAA
-656 RSVLFD
+656 VIGT
-662 TSGGYLVVSTAKNPT
+662 TSDYLVVSAAKNHT
-677 AADIAWSA
+677 ASDIAWSA

-690 LKNWTPAQTTI
+690 LENWTPAQTTI
-701 DNSTNFEARDTDP
+701 NSATNFEARDTDLIE
-714 VKDSAKRFIRIIIVK
+714 DAARRFIRIKIVK

>member
-1 MKSGAVAK
+1 MVM
-9 LAWQERGAG
+9 
-18 KAAGALAAI
+18 AL
-27 WIARVKGAAMDLP
+27 R
-40 QQRCAMRLVVFIY
+40 
-53 ELEKLPACSMVK
+53 
-65 ALGFVN
+65 FVN
-71 HSIRVAALTSC
+71 HSIRVAAFTSC

-93 DEIGLTRLQALAGNS
+93 DEIGLTRLQVLAGSS
-108 LPTAPSAGL
+108 LPTAPSDGL

-129 PNSTSTLFSGKTLML
+129 PNSTSTLFSGKTLNL

-164 STSQVPGSCQI
+164 STSQVPGSCPI
-175 DLYNA
+175 DIYNA
-180 NDWLSTGYLNFG
+180 NDWLGARYLNMG
-192 VSSAPKTESRAV
+192 TTTAPNIESRAV

-212 SGNSS
+212 SGGTDA
-217 YDTEISRRLDFAINR
+217 DTEIGRRLDFAINR

-246 NTPVHALLLCQTY
+246 NTPVHGQLLCQTY

-277 LDGNGRRK
+277 LDGAGRRK

-318 SDYSP
+318 SDYAP
-323 SVSDRPR
+323 SASDRPR

-348 GNSSSSPLDDVYGAG
+348 GNSNDLPLDDVYGAG
-363 ELNIHHAYHALIAGK
+363 ELNIHHAYHTLIAGK
-378 ATAGSTRYG
+378 ASAGSTRYG
-387 IRGWASDT
+387 IRGWASDS

-402 TYYFR
+402 TYHFR

-426 VNNLVWNS
+426 VTDNLFFGWGNLSS

-478 ALRVESSSSSTAYAL
+478 ALRVESSSSSSTAFAL
-493 AWHSLPAVTIATT
+493 AWHSLPAVTIGTT
-506 VSTAHEIDGAQGAF
+506 VSTANEFDGAQGAF
-520 RLTRTGDLGLPLQV
+520 MLTRTGDLGLPLQV

-541 AIAGTHYLALP
+541 AIAGTHYLTLP
-552 ATVTIPAGQSA
+552 GTVTIPAGQST

-593 SDSSQAAT
+593 SDSSKSAML
-601 ITIKDK
+601 TIKDK
-607 PFDAWRFG
+607 PFDAWRFS
-615 IFSTTELSNPRVS
+615 IFSTTELSNASIS

-646 FGLNPKLPNL
+646 FGLNPKLPNPTAA
-656 RSVLFD
+656 VIGT
-662 TSGGYLVVSTAKNPT
+662 TSGYLVVSAAKNHT
-677 AADIAWSA
+677 ASDIAWSA

-690 LKNWTPAQTTI
+690 LENWTPAQTTI
-701 DNSTNFEARDTDP
+701 NSATNFEARDTDLIE
-714 VKDSAKRFIRIIIVK
+714 DAARRFIRIKIVK

>member
-1 MKSGAVAK
+1 MI
-9 LAWQERGAG
+9 
-18 KAAGALAAI
+18 ALAM
-27 WIARVKGAAMDLP
+27 GL
-40 QQRCAMRLVVFIY
+40 
-53 ELEKLPACSMVK
+53 S
-65 ALGFVN
+65 
-71 HSIRVAALTSC
+71 
-82 LLVLRLHADWK
+82 VLNLQADWL
-93 DEIGLTRLQALAGNS
+93 DEIGFTRLQALAGNS
-108 LPTAPSAGL
+108 LPTAPSNGL
-117 TQVEAQEGSNYA
+117 SQVEATEGSTNYA
-129 PNSTSTLFSGKTLML
+129 PNSASTLFAGKTFNS
-144 KSGTSGTSSHADHVA
+144 KSGASGTSSHADHVA

-164 STSQVPGSCQI
+164 STSQVPGTCPI

-180 NDWLSTGYLNFG
+180 NDWLGAGYLNIG
-192 VSSAPKTESRAV
+192 TTTAPKTESRAV

-212 SGNSS
+212 SGNSTT
-217 YDTEISRRLDFAINR
+217 DTEIGRRLDFAINR
-232 DGFVCAVGLYNQDA
+232 DGFVCAVGLYNQDT
-246 NTPVHALLLCQTY
+246 NTPVHAQLLCQTY

-318 SDYSP
+318 DYSP

-387 IRGWASDT
+387 IRGWASDS

-415 PFSAALTWHRA
+415 PFSAALTWHR
-426 VNNLVWNS
+426 VVTENLLFGWGNLSS

-470 PSLAPGDY
+470 PSLVPGDY
-478 ALRVESSSSSTAYAL
+478 ALRVESSSSSSTAYAL

-541 AIAGTHYLALP
+541 AIVGTHYLALP

-585 VGSDFAIV
+585 LGSDFAMV
-593 SDSSQAAT
+593 SDSSQEAT

-615 IFSTTELSNPRVS
+615 IFSTAELSNPSIS
-628 GELADPDGDE
+628 GELADPDGDK
-638 LVNLIEYA
+638 LANLIEYA
-646 FGLNPKLPNL
+646 FGLNPKLPNP
-656 RSVLFD
+656 SSEVFD
-662 TSGGYLVVSTAKNPT
+662 TANGYLVVSAAKNPVAT
-677 AADIAWSA
+677 DIAWSA

-690 LKNWTPAQTTI
+690 LENWTPAQTTI
-701 DNSTNFEARDTDP
+701 DSATNFEARDAGLMG
-714 VKDSAKRFIRIIIVK
+714 DSARRFIRIKIVK

>member
-1 MKSGAVAK
+1 MSCTHNRLVKQRIHVI
-9 LAWQERGAG
+9 
-18 KAAGALAAI
+18 ALAM
-27 WIARVKGAAMDLP
+27 GL
-40 QQRCAMRLVVFIY
+40 
-53 ELEKLPACSMVK
+53 S
-65 ALGFVN
+65 
-71 HSIRVAALTSC
+71 
-82 LLVLRLHADWK
+82 VLNLQADWL
-93 DEIGLTRLQALAGNS
+93 DEIGFTRLQALAGNS
-108 LPTAPSAGL
+108 LPTAPSNGL
-117 TQVEAQEGSNYA
+117 SQVEATEGSTNYE
-129 PNSTSTLFSGKTLML
+129 PNSASTLFAGKTFNS
-144 KSGTSGTSSHADHVA
+144 KSGASGTSSHADHVA

-164 STSQVPGSCQI
+164 STSQVPGTCPI

-180 NDWLSTGYLNFG
+180 NDWLGAGYLNIG
-192 VSSAPKTESRAV
+192 TTTAPKTESRAV

-212 SGNSS
+212 SGNSTT
-217 YDTEISRRLDFAINR
+217 DTEIGRRLDFAINR
-232 DGFVCAVGLYNQDA
+232 DGFVCPVGLYNQDT
-246 NTPVHALLLCQTY
+246 NTPVHAQLLCQTY

-323 SVSDRPR
+323 SFSDRPR

-387 IRGWASDT
+387 IRGWASDS

-415 PFSAALTWHRA
+415 PFSAALTWHR
-426 VNNLVWNS
+426 VVTENLLIGWGNLSS

-470 PSLAPGDY
+470 PSLVPGDY
-478 ALRVESSSSSTAYAL
+478 ALRVESSSSSSTAYAL

-541 AIAGTHYLALP
+541 AIVGTHYLALP

-585 VGSDFAIV
+585 LGSDFAMV
-593 SDSSQAAT
+593 SDSSQEAT

-615 IFSTTELSNPRVS
+615 IFSTAELSNPSIS
-628 GELADPDGDE
+628 GELADPDGDK
-638 LVNLIEYA
+638 LANLIEYA
-646 FGLNPKLPNL
+646 FGLNPKLPNP
-656 RSVLFD
+656 SSEVFD
-662 TSGGYLVVSTAKNPT
+662 TANGYLVVSAAKNPVAT
-677 AADIAWSA
+677 DIAWSA

-690 LKNWTPAQTTI
+690 LENWTPAQTTI
-701 DNSTNFEARDTDP
+701 DSATNFEARDAGLMG
-714 VKDSAKRFIRIIIVK
+714 DSARRFIRIKIVK

>member
-1 MKSGAVAK
+1 
-9 LAWQERGAG
+9 
-18 KAAGALAAI
+18 
-27 WIARVKGAAMDLP
+27 
-40 QQRCAMRLVVFIY
+40 
-53 ELEKLPACSMVK
+53 
-65 ALGFVN
+65 
-71 HSIRVAALTSC
+71 
-82 LLVLRLHADWK
+82 
-93 DEIGLTRLQALAGNS
+93 
-108 LPTAPSAGL
+108 
-117 TQVEAQEGSNYA
+117 
-129 PNSTSTLFSGKTLML
+129 
-144 KSGTSGTSSHADHVA
+144 
-159 RNFYA
+159 
-164 STSQVPGSCQI
+164 
-175 DLYNA
+175 
-180 NDWLSTGYLNFG
+180 
-192 VSSAPKTESRAV
+192 
-204 QNHSWAGS
+204 
-212 SGNSS
+212 
-217 YDTEISRRLDFAINR
+217 
-232 DGFVCAVGLYNQDA
+232 
-246 NTPVHALLLCQTY
+246 
-259 NTISVG
+259 
-265 RDDGGHTKGLTT
+265 
-277 LDGNGRRK
+277 
-285 PDIVA
+285 
-290 PSAAPEYAT
+290 
-299 SWTTPM
+299 M

-318 SDYSP
+318 SDYAP
-323 SVSDRPR
+323 SASDPPR

-363 ELNIHHAYHALIAGK
+363 ELNIHHAYHTLIAGK

-387 IRGWASDT
+387 IRGWASDS

-402 TYYFR
+402 TYHFR

-426 VNNLVWNS
+426 VTDNLFFGWGNLSS

-478 ALRVESSSSSTAYAL
+478 ALRVESSSSSTAFAL
-493 AWHSLPAVTIATT
+493 AWHSLPAVTIGTT
-506 VSTAHEIDGAQGAF
+506 VSTANEFDGAQGAF
-520 RLTRTGDLGLPLQV
+520 MLTRTGDLGLPLQV

-541 AIAGTHYLALP
+541 AIAGTHYLTLP
-552 ATVTIPAGQSA
+552 GTVTIPAGQSA

-593 SDSSQAAT
+593 SDSSQSAML
-601 ITIKDK
+601 TIKDK
-607 PFDAWRFG
+607 PFDAWRFS
-615 IFSTTELSNPRVS
+615 IFSTTELSNASIS

-646 FGLNPKLPNL
+646 FGLNPKLPNPTAA
-656 RSVLFD
+656 VIGT
-662 TSGGYLVVSTAKNPT
+662 TSGYLVVSAAKNHT
-677 AADIAWSA
+677 ASDIAWSA

-690 LKNWTPAQTTI
+690 LENWTPAQTTI
-701 DNSTNFEARDTDP
+701 NSATNFEARDTDLIE
-714 VKDSAKRFIRIIIVK
+714 DAARRFIRIKIVK

>member
-1 MKSGAVAK
+1 MI
-9 LAWQERGAG
+9 
-18 KAAGALAAI
+18 ALAM
-27 WIARVKGAAMDLP
+27 GL
-40 QQRCAMRLVVFIY
+40 
-53 ELEKLPACSMVK
+53 S
-65 ALGFVN
+65 
-71 HSIRVAALTSC
+71 
-82 LLVLRLHADWK
+82 VLNLQADWL
-93 DEIGLTRLQALAGNS
+93 DEIGFTRLQALAGNS
-108 LPTAPSAGL
+108 LPTAPSNGL
-117 TQVEAQEGSNYA
+117 SQVEATEGSTNYA
-129 PNSTSTLFSGKTLML
+129 PNSASTLYAGKTFNS
-144 KSGTSGTSSHADHVA
+144 KSGDYGTSSHADHVA

-164 STSQVPGSCQI
+164 STSQVPGTCPI

-192 VSSAPKTESRAV
+192 VSSAPKIESRAV

-212 SGNSS
+212 RGNSTT
-217 YDTEISRRLDFAINR
+217 DTEIGRRLDFAINR
-232 DGFVCAVGLYNQDA
+232 DGFVCAVGLYNQDT
-246 NTPVHALLLCQTY
+246 NTPVHAQLLCQTY

-318 SDYSP
+318 DYYP
-323 SVSDRPR
+323 SFSDRPR

-387 IRGWASDT
+387 IRGWASDS

-415 PFSAALTWHRA
+415 PFSAALTWHR
-426 VNNLVWNS
+426 VVTENLLFGWGNLSS

-470 PSLAPGDY
+470 PSLVPGDY
-478 ALRVESSSSSTAYAL
+478 ALRVESSSSSSTAYAL

-541 AIAGTHYLALP
+541 AIVGTHYLALP

-585 VGSDFAIV
+585 VGSDFAMV
-593 SDSSQAAT
+593 SDSSQEAT

-615 IFSTTELSNPRVS
+615 IFSTAELSNPSIS
-628 GELADPDGDE
+628 GELADPDGDK
-638 LVNLIEYA
+638 LANLIEYA
-646 FGLNPKLPNL
+646 FGLNPKLPNP
-656 RSVLFD
+656 SSEVFD
-662 TSGGYLVVSTAKNPT
+662 TANGYLVVSAAKNPVAT
-677 AADIAWSA
+677 DIAWSA

-690 LKNWTPAQTTI
+690 LENWTPAQTTI
-701 DNSTNFEARDTDP
+701 DSATNFEARDAGLMG
-714 VKDSAKRFIRIIIVK
+714 DSARRFIRIKIVK

>member
-1 MKSGAVAK
+1 MI
-9 LAWQERGAG
+9 
-18 KAAGALAAI
+18 AL
-27 WIARVKGAAMDLP
+27 VMGL
-40 QQRCAMRLVVFIY
+40 
-53 ELEKLPACSMVK
+53 S
-65 ALGFVN
+65 
-71 HSIRVAALTSC
+71 
-82 LLVLRLHADWK
+82 VLNLQADWL
-93 DEIGLTRLQALAGNS
+93 DEIGFTRLQALAGNS
-108 LPTAPSAGL
+108 LPTAPSNGL
-117 TQVEAQEGSNYA
+117 SQVEATEGSTNYE
-129 PNSTSTLFSGKTLML
+129 PNSASTLFAGKTFNS
-144 KSGTSGTSSHADHVA
+144 KSGASGTSSHADHVA
-159 RNFYA
+159 RNFYS
-164 STSQVPGSCQI
+164 STSQVPGTCPI

-192 VSSAPKTESRAV
+192 VSSAPKIESRAV

-212 SGNSS
+212 SGNSTT
-217 YDTEISRRLDFAINR
+217 DTEIGRRLDFAINR
-232 DGFVCAVGLYNQDA
+232 DGFVCAVGLYNQDT
-246 NTPVHALLLCQTY
+246 NTPVHAQLLCQTY

-318 SDYSP
+318 DYSP
-323 SVSDRPR
+323 SFSDRPR

-387 IRGWASDT
+387 IRGWASDS

-415 PFSAALTWHRA
+415 PFSAALTWHR
-426 VNNLVWNS
+426 VVTNNIFGWNS

-470 PSLAPGDY
+470 PSLVPGDY

-541 AIAGTHYLALP
+541 AIVGTHYLALP

-585 VGSDFAIV
+585 VGSDFAMV
-593 SDSSQAAT
+593 SDSSQEAT

-615 IFSTTELSNPRVS
+615 IFSTAELSNPSIS
-628 GELADPDGDE
+628 GELADPDGDK
-638 LVNLIEYA
+638 LANLIEYA
-646 FGLNPKLPNL
+646 FGLNPKLPNP
-656 RSVLFD
+656 SSEVFD
-662 TSGGYLVVSTAKNPT
+662 TANGYLVVSAAKNPVAT
-677 AADIAWSA
+677 DIAWSA

-690 LKNWTPAQTTI
+690 LENWTPAQTTI
-701 DNSTNFEARDTDP
+701 DSATNFEARDAGLMG
-714 VKDSAKRFIRIIIVK
+714 DSARRFIRIKIVK

>member
-1 MKSGAVAK
+1 
-9 LAWQERGAG
+9 
-18 KAAGALAAI
+18 
-27 WIARVKGAAMDLP
+27 
-40 QQRCAMRLVVFIY
+40 VFIY
-53 ELEKLPACSMVK
+53 ELEKLPACSMVM
-65 ALGFVN
+65 ALRFVN
-71 HSIRVAALTSC
+71 HSIRVAAFTSC

-93 DEIGLTRLQALAGNS
+93 DEIGLTRLQVLAGSS
-108 LPTAPSAGL
+108 LPTAPSDGL

-129 PNSTSTLFSGKTLML
+129 PNSTSTLFSGKTLNL

-164 STSQVPGSCQI
+164 STSQVPGSCPI
-175 DLYNA
+175 DIYNA
-180 NDWLSTGYLNFG
+180 NDWLGARYLNMG
-192 VSSAPKTESRAV
+192 TTTAPNIESRAV

-212 SGNSS
+212 SGGTDA
-217 YDTEISRRLDFAINR
+217 DTEIGRRLDFAINR
-232 DGFVCAVGLYNQDA
+232 DGFVCAVGLYNQDT
-246 NTPVHALLLCQTY
+246 NTPVHGQLLCQTY

-277 LDGNGRRK
+277 LDGAGRRK

-305 VSGAAALLYQKLV
+305 VSGAAALLYQKLF
-318 SDYSP
+318 SDNTTSA
-323 SVSDRPR
+323 SDPPR

-363 ELNIHHAYHALIAGK
+363 ELNIHHAYHTLIAGK
-378 ATAGSTRYG
+378 VTAGSTRYG
-387 IRGWASDT
+387 IRGWASDS

-402 TYYFR
+402 TYHFR

-426 VNNLVWNS
+426 VTDNLFFGWGNLSS

-478 ALRVESSSSSTAYAL
+478 ALRVESSSSSSTAFAL
-493 AWHSLPAVTIATT
+493 AWHSLPAVTIGTT
-506 VSTAHEIDGAQGAF
+506 VSTANEFDGAQGAF
-520 RLTRTGDLGLPLQV
+520 MLTRTGDLGLPLQV

-541 AIAGTHYLALP
+541 AIAGTHYLTLP
-552 ATVTIPAGQSA
+552 GTVTIPAGQSA
-563 ISLQLSPV
+563 ISL
-571 SDSLAQGDRSVGVK
+571 
-585 VGSDFAIV
+585 
-593 SDSSQAAT
+593 
-601 ITIKDK
+601 
-607 PFDAWRFG
+607 
-615 IFSTTELSNPRVS
+615 
-628 GELADPDGDE
+628 
-638 LVNLIEYA
+638 
-646 FGLNPKLPNL
+646 
-656 RSVLFD
+656 
-662 TSGGYLVVSTAKNPT
+662 
-677 AADIAWSA
+677 
-685 QVSSD
+685 
-690 LKNWTPAQTTI
+690 
-701 DNSTNFEARDTDP
+701 
-714 VKDSAKRFIRIIIVK
+714 
-729 P
+729 

>member
-1 MKSGAVAK
+1 MS
-9 LAWQERGAG
+9 
-18 KAAGALAAI
+18 
-27 WIARVKGAAMDLP
+27 
-40 QQRCAMRLVVFIY
+40 CTHNRLVKQRIHVI
-53 ELEKLPACSMVK
+53 
-65 ALGFVN
+65 ALVMGL
-71 HSIRVAALTSC
+71 S
-82 LLVLRLHADWK
+82 VLNLQADWL
-93 DEIGLTRLQALAGNS
+93 DEIGFTRLQALAGNS
-108 LPTAPSAGL
+108 LPTAPSNGL
-117 TQVEAQEGSNYA
+117 SQVEATEGSTNYE
-129 PNSTSTLFSGKTLML
+129 PNSASTLFAGKTFNS
-144 KSGTSGTSSHADHVA
+144 KSGASGTSSHADHVA
-159 RNFYA
+159 RNFYS
-164 STSQVPGSCQI
+164 STSQVPGTCPI

-192 VSSAPKTESRAV
+192 VSSAPKIESRAV
-204 QNHSWAGS
+204 QNHSWVGS

-217 YDTEISRRLDFAINR
+217 YDTEIGRRLDFAINR
-232 DGFVCAVGLYNQDA
+232 DGFVCAVGLYNQDT
-246 NTPVHALLLCQTY
+246 NTPVHAQLLCQTY

-277 LDGNGRRK
+277 LDGAGRRK

-318 SDYSP
+318 SDYAP
-323 SVSDRPR
+323 SASDRPR

-387 IRGWASDT
+387 IRGWASDS

-415 PFSAALTWHRA
+415 PFSAALTWHR
-426 VNNLVWNS
+426 VVTENLLFGWGNLSS

-470 PSLAPGDY
+470 PSLVPGDY
-478 ALRVESSSSSTAYAL
+478 ALRVESSSSSSTAYAL

-541 AIAGTHYLALP
+541 AIVGTHYLALP

-585 VGSDFAIV
+585 VGSDFAMV
-593 SDSSQAAT
+593 SDSSQEAT

-615 IFSTTELSNPRVS
+615 IFSTAELSNPSVS
-628 GELADPDGDE
+628 GELADPDGDK
-638 LVNLIEYA
+638 LANLIEYA
-646 FGLNPKLPNL
+646 FGLNPKLPNP
-656 RSVLFD
+656 SSEVFD
-662 TSGGYLVVSTAKNPT
+662 TANGYLVVSAAKNPVAT
-677 AADIAWSA
+677 DIAWSA

-690 LKNWTPAQTTI
+690 LENWTPAQTTI
-701 DNSTNFEARDTDP
+701 DSATNFEARDAGLMG
-714 VKDSAKRFIRIIIVK
+714 DSARRFIRIKIVK

>member
-1 MKSGAVAK
+1 MSCTHNRLVKQRIHVI
-9 LAWQERGAG
+9 
-18 KAAGALAAI
+18 ALAM
-27 WIARVKGAAMDLP
+27 GL
-40 QQRCAMRLVVFIY
+40 
-53 ELEKLPACSMVK
+53 S
-65 ALGFVN
+65 
-71 HSIRVAALTSC
+71 
-82 LLVLRLHADWK
+82 VLNLQADWL
-93 DEIGLTRLQALAGNS
+93 DEIGFTRLQALAGNS
-108 LPTAPSAGL
+108 LPTAPSNGL
-117 TQVEAQEGSNYA
+117 SQVEATEGSTNYA
-129 PNSTSTLFSGKTLML
+129 PNSASTLFAGKTFNL

-164 STSQVPGSCQI
+164 STSQVPGTCPI

-192 VSSAPKTESRAV
+192 VSSAPKIESRAV

-212 SGNSS
+212 SGNSTT
-217 YDTEISRRLDFAINR
+217 DTEIGRRLDFAINR
-232 DGFVCAVGLYNQDA
+232 DGFVCAVGLYNQDT
-246 NTPVHALLLCQTY
+246 NTPVHAQLLCQTY

-305 VSGAAALLYQKLV
+305 VSGAAALLYQKLF
-318 SDYSP
+318 SDYAP
-323 SVSDRPR
+323 SASDRPR

-387 IRGWASDT
+387 IRGWASDS

-415 PFSAALTWHRA
+415 PFSAALTWHR
-426 VNNLVWNS
+426 VVTENLLFGWGNLSS

-470 PSLAPGDY
+470 PSLVPGDY
-478 ALRVESSSSSTAYAL
+478 ALRVESSSSSSTAYAL

-541 AIAGTHYLALP
+541 AIVGTHYLALP

-585 VGSDFAIV
+585 VGSDFAMV
-593 SDSSQAAT
+593 SDSSQEAT

-615 IFSTTELSNPRVS
+615 IFSTAELSNPSVS
-628 GELADPDGDE
+628 GELADPDGDK
-638 LVNLIEYA
+638 LANLIEYA
-646 FGLNPKLPNL
+646 FGLNPKLPNP
-656 RSVLFD
+656 SSEVFD
-662 TSGGYLVVSTAKNPT
+662 TANGYLVVSAAKNPVAT
-677 AADIAWSA
+677 DIAWSA

-690 LKNWTPAQTTI
+690 LENWTPAQTTI
-701 DNSTNFEARDTDP
+701 DSATNFEARDAGLMG
-714 VKDSAKRFIRIIIVK
+714 DSARRFIRIKIVK

>member
-1 MKSGAVAK
+1 MVM
-9 LAWQERGAG
+9 
-18 KAAGALAAI
+18 AL
-27 WIARVKGAAMDLP
+27 R
-40 QQRCAMRLVVFIY
+40 
-53 ELEKLPACSMVK
+53 
-65 ALGFVN
+65 FVN
-71 HSIRVAALTSC
+71 HSIRVAAFTSC

-93 DEIGLTRLQALAGNS
+93 DEIGLTRLQVLAGSS
-108 LPTAPSAGL
+108 LPTAPSDGL

-129 PNSTSTLFSGKTLML
+129 PNSTSTLFSGKTLNL

-164 STSQVPGSCQI
+164 STSQVPGSCPI
-175 DLYNA
+175 DIYNA
-180 NDWLSTGYLNFG
+180 NDWLGARYLNMG
-192 VSSAPKTESRAV
+192 TTTAPNIESRAV

-212 SGNSS
+212 SGGTAA
-217 YDTEISRRLDFAINR
+217 DTEIGRRLDFAINR

-246 NTPVHALLLCQTY
+246 NTPVHGQLLCQTY

-277 LDGNGRRK
+277 LDGAGRRK

-318 SDYSP
+318 SDYAP
-323 SVSDRPR
+323 SASDPPR

-348 GNSSSSPLDDVYGAG
+348 GNSSSSPLDDVYGSG
-363 ELNIHHAYHALIAGK
+363 ELNIHHAYHTLIAGK
-378 ATAGSTRYG
+378 VTAGSTRYG
-387 IRGWASDT
+387 IRGWASDS

-402 TYYFR
+402 TYHFR

-426 VNNLVWNS
+426 VTDNLFFGWGNLSS

-478 ALRVESSSSSTAYAL
+478 ALRVESSSSSTAFAL
-493 AWHSLPAVTIATT
+493 AWHSLPAVTIGTT
-506 VSTAHEIDGAQGAF
+506 VSTANEFDGAQGAF
-520 RLTRTGDLGLPLQV
+520 MLTRTGDLGLPLQV

-541 AIAGTHYLALP
+541 AIAGTHYLTLP
-552 ATVTIPAGQSA
+552 GTVTIPAGQST

-593 SDSSQAAT
+593 SDSSQSAML
-601 ITIKDK
+601 TIKDK
-607 PFDAWRFG
+607 PFDAWRFS
-615 IFSTTELSNPRVS
+615 IFSTTELSNASIS

-646 FGLNPKLPNL
+646 FGLNPKLPNPTAA
-656 RSVLFD
+656 VIGT
-662 TSGGYLVVSTAKNPT
+662 TSGYLVVSAAKNHT
-677 AADIAWSA
+677 ASDIAWSA

-690 LKNWTPAQTTI
+690 LENWTPAQTTI
-701 DNSTNFEARDTDP
+701 NSATNFEARDTDLIE
-714 VKDSAKRFIRIIIVK
+714 DAARRFIRIKIVK

>member
-1 MKSGAVAK
+1 MI
-9 LAWQERGAG
+9 
-18 KAAGALAAI
+18 ALAM
-27 WIARVKGAAMDLP
+27 GL
-40 QQRCAMRLVVFIY
+40 
-53 ELEKLPACSMVK
+53 S
-65 ALGFVN
+65 
-71 HSIRVAALTSC
+71 
-82 LLVLRLHADWK
+82 VLNLQADWL
-93 DEIGLTRLQALAGNS
+93 DEIGFTRLQALAGNS
-108 LPTAPSAGL
+108 LPTAPSNGL
-117 TQVEAQEGSNYA
+117 SQVEATEGSTNYE
-129 PNSTSTLFSGKTLML
+129 PNSASTLFAGKTFNS
-144 KSGTSGTSSHADHVA
+144 KSGASGTSSHADHVA

-164 STSQVPGSCQI
+164 STSQVPGTCPI

-180 NDWLSTGYLNFG
+180 NDWLGAGYLNIG
-192 VSSAPKTESRAV
+192 TTTAPKTESRAV

-212 SGNSS
+212 SGNSTT
-217 YDTEISRRLDFAINR
+217 DTEIGRRLDFAINR
-232 DGFVCAVGLYNQDA
+232 DGFVCPVGLYNQDT
-246 NTPVHALLLCQTY
+246 NTPVHAQLLCQTY

-318 SDYSP
+318 DYSP
-323 SVSDRPR
+323 SFSDRPR

-387 IRGWASDT
+387 IRGWASDS

-415 PFSAALTWHRA
+415 PFSAALTWHR
-426 VNNLVWNS
+426 VVTENLLIGWGNLSS

-470 PSLAPGDY
+470 PSLVPGDY

-541 AIAGTHYLALP
+541 AIVGTHYLALP

-585 VGSDFAIV
+585 VGSDFAMV
-593 SDSSQAAT
+593 SDSSQEAT

-615 IFSTTELSNPRVS
+615 IFSTAELSNPSIS
-628 GELADPDGDE
+628 GELADPDGDK
-638 LVNLIEYA
+638 LANLIEYA
-646 FGLNPKLPNL
+646 FGLNPKLPNP
-656 RSVLFD
+656 SSEVFD
-662 TSGGYLVVSTAKNPT
+662 TANGYLVVSAAKNPVAT
-677 AADIAWSA
+677 DIAWSA

-690 LKNWTPAQTTI
+690 LENWTPAQTTI
-701 DNSTNFEARDTDP
+701 DSATNFEARDAGLMG
-714 VKDSAKRFIRIIIVK
+714 DSARRFIRIKIVK

>member
-1 MKSGAVAK
+1 MI
-9 LAWQERGAG
+9 
-18 KAAGALAAI
+18 ALAM
-27 WIARVKGAAMDLP
+27 GL
-40 QQRCAMRLVVFIY
+40 
-53 ELEKLPACSMVK
+53 S
-65 ALGFVN
+65 
-71 HSIRVAALTSC
+71 
-82 LLVLRLHADWK
+82 VLNLQADWL
-93 DEIGLTRLQALAGNS
+93 DEIGFTRLQALAGNS
-108 LPTAPSAGL
+108 LPTAPSNGL
-117 TQVEAQEGSNYA
+117 SQVEATEGSTNYE
-129 PNSTSTLFSGKTLML
+129 PNSASTLFAGKTFNS
-144 KSGTSGTSSHADHVA
+144 KSGDYGTSSHADHVA

-164 STSQVPGSCQI
+164 STSQVPGTCPI

-192 VSSAPKTESRAV
+192 VSSAPKIESRAV

-212 SGNSS
+212 SGNSTT
-217 YDTEISRRLDFAINR
+217 DTEIGRRLDFAINR
-232 DGFVCAVGLYNQDA
+232 DGFVCAVGLYNQDT
-246 NTPVHALLLCQTY
+246 NTPVHAQLLCQTY

-318 SDYSP
+318 DYSP
-323 SVSDRPR
+323 SFSDRPR

-387 IRGWASDT
+387 IRGWASDS

-415 PFSAALTWHRA
+415 PFSAALTWHR
-426 VNNLVWNS
+426 VVTENLLIGWGNLSS

-470 PSLAPGDY
+470 PSLVPGDY

-541 AIAGTHYLALP
+541 AIVGTHYLALP

-585 VGSDFAIV
+585 VGSDFAMV
-593 SDSSQAAT
+593 SDSSQEAT

-615 IFSTTELSNPRVS
+615 IFSTAELSNPSIS
-628 GELADPDGDE
+628 GELADPDGDK
-638 LVNLIEYA
+638 LANLIEYA
-646 FGLNPKLPNL
+646 FGLNPKLPNP
-656 RSVLFD
+656 SSEVFD
-662 TSGGYLVVSTAKNPT
+662 TANGYLVVSAAKNPVAT
-677 AADIAWSA
+677 DIAWSA

-690 LKNWTPAQTTI
+690 LENWTPAQTTI
-701 DNSTNFEARDTDP
+701 DSATNFEARDAGLMG
-714 VKDSAKRFIRIIIVK
+714 DSARRFIRIKIVK

>member
-1 MKSGAVAK
+1 MI
-9 LAWQERGAG
+9 
-18 KAAGALAAI
+18 AL
-27 WIARVKGAAMDLP
+27 VMGL
-40 QQRCAMRLVVFIY
+40 
-53 ELEKLPACSMVK
+53 S
-65 ALGFVN
+65 
-71 HSIRVAALTSC
+71 
-82 LLVLRLHADWK
+82 VLNLQADWL
-93 DEIGLTRLQALAGNS
+93 DEIGFTRLQALAGNS
-108 LPTAPSAGL
+108 LPTAPSNGL
-117 TQVEAQEGSNYA
+117 SQVEATEGSTNYA
-129 PNSTSTLFSGKTLML
+129 PNSASTLFAGKTFNS

-159 RNFYA
+159 RNFYS
-164 STSQVPGSCQI
+164 STSQVPGTCPI

-192 VSSAPKTESRAV
+192 VSSAPKIESRAV

-212 SGNSS
+212 SGNSTT
-217 YDTEISRRLDFAINR
+217 DTEIGRRLDFAINR
-232 DGFVCAVGLYNQDA
+232 DEFVCAVGLYNQDT
-246 NTPVHALLLCQTY
+246 NTPVHAQLLCQTY

-305 VSGAAALLYQKLV
+305 VSGAAALLYQKLF
-318 SDYSP
+318 SDYAP
-323 SVSDRPR
+323 SASDRPR

-387 IRGWASDT
+387 IRGWASDS

-415 PFSAALTWHRA
+415 PFSAALTWHR
-426 VNNLVWNS
+426 VVTENLLFGWGNLSS

-470 PSLAPGDY
+470 PSLVPGDY
-478 ALRVESSSSSTAYAL
+478 ALRVESSSSSSTAYAL

-541 AIAGTHYLALP
+541 AIVGTHYLALP

-585 VGSDFAIV
+585 LGSDFAMV
-593 SDSSQAAT
+593 SDSSQEAT

-615 IFSTTELSNPRVS
+615 IFSTAELSNPSVS
-628 GELADPDGDE
+628 GELADPDGDK
-638 LVNLIEYA
+638 LANLIEYA
-646 FGLNPKLPNL
+646 FGLNPKLPNP
-656 RSVLFD
+656 SSEVFD
-662 TSGGYLVVSTAKNPT
+662 TANGYLVVSAAKNPVAT
-677 AADIAWSA
+677 DIAWSA

-690 LKNWTPAQTTI
+690 LENWTPAQTTI
-701 DNSTNFEARDTDP
+701 DSATNFEARDAGLMG
-714 VKDSAKRFIRIIIVK
+714 DSARRFIRIKIVK

>member
-1 MKSGAVAK
+1 MI
-9 LAWQERGAG
+9 
-18 KAAGALAAI
+18 ALAM
-27 WIARVKGAAMDLP
+27 GL
-40 QQRCAMRLVVFIY
+40 
-53 ELEKLPACSMVK
+53 S
-65 ALGFVN
+65 
-71 HSIRVAALTSC
+71 
-82 LLVLRLHADWK
+82 VLNLQADWL
-93 DEIGLTRLQALAGNS
+93 DEIGFTRLQALAGNS
-108 LPTAPSAGL
+108 LPTAPSNGL
-117 TQVEAQEGSNYA
+117 SQVEATEGSTNYE
-129 PNSTSTLFSGKTLML
+129 PNSASTLFAGKTFNL

-159 RNFYA
+159 RNFYS
-164 STSQVPGSCQI
+164 STSQVPGTCPI

-192 VSSAPKTESRAV
+192 VSSAPKIESRAV

-212 SGNSS
+212 SGNSTT
-217 YDTEISRRLDFAINR
+217 DTEIGRRLDFAINR
-232 DGFVCAVGLYNQDA
+232 DGFVCAVGLYNQDT
-246 NTPVHALLLCQTY
+246 NTPVHAQLLCQTY

-318 SDYSP
+318 DYSP

-387 IRGWASDT
+387 IRGWASDS

-415 PFSAALTWHRA
+415 PFSAALTWHR
-426 VNNLVWNS
+426 VVTNFFWNS

-470 PSLAPGDY
+470 PSLVPGDY
-478 ALRVESSSSSTAYAL
+478 ALRVESSSSSSTAYAL

-541 AIAGTHYLALP
+541 AIVGTHYLALP

-585 VGSDFAIV
+585 VGSDFAMV
-593 SDSSQAAT
+593 SDSSQEAT

-615 IFSTTELSNPRVS
+615 IFSTAELSNPSIS
-628 GELADPDGDE
+628 GELADPDGDK
-638 LVNLIEYA
+638 LANLIEYA
-646 FGLNPKLPNL
+646 FGLNPKLPNP
-656 RSVLFD
+656 SSEVFD
-662 TSGGYLVVSTAKNPT
+662 TANGYLVVSAAKNPVAT
-677 AADIAWSA
+677 DIAWSA

-690 LKNWTPAQTTI
+690 LENWTPAQTTI
-701 DNSTNFEARDTDP
+701 DSATNFEARDAGLMG
-714 VKDSAKRFIRIIIVK
+714 DSARRFIRIKIVK

>member
-1 MKSGAVAK
+1 M
-9 LAWQERGAG
+9 
-18 KAAGALAAI
+18 
-27 WIARVKGAAMDLP
+27 
-40 QQRCAMRLVVFIY
+40 CLVVFIY
-53 ELEKLPACSMVK
+53 ELEKLPACSMIK

-93 DEIGLTRLQALAGNS
+93 DEIGFARLQALAGNS

-129 PNSTSTLFSGKTLML
+129 PNSTSTLFLGKTLML

-164 STSQVPGSCQI
+164 STSQVPGTCPI
-175 DLYNA
+175 DIYNA
-180 NDWLSTGYLNFG
+180 NDWLGAGYLNMG
-192 VSSAPKTESRAV
+192 TTTAPKTESRAV

-212 SGNSS
+212 SGDSGT
-217 YDTEISRRLDFAINR
+217 DTEISRRLDFAINR

-246 NTPVHALLLCQTY
+246 NTPVHAQLLCQTY

-318 SDYSP
+318 DYSP
-323 SVSDRPR
+323 SASDRPR

-387 IRGWASDT
+387 IRGWASDS

-402 TYYFR
+402 TYHFR
-407 IASGAPST
+407 VASGAPST
-415 PFSAALTWHRA
+415 PFSAALTWHR
-426 VNNLVWNS
+426 VVTENLLFGWGNLSS

-439 RLKLYQTDG
+439 RLKLYQADG

-470 PSLAPGDY
+470 PSLVPGDY
-478 ALRVESSSSSTAYAL
+478 ALRVESSSSSTAFAL

-552 ATVTIPAGQSA
+552 GTVTIPAGQSA

-571 SDSLAQGDRSVGVK
+571 SDSLVQGDRSVGVK

-593 SDSSQAAT
+593 SDSSQSAT

-607 PFDAWRFG
+607 PFDAWRFS
-615 IFSTTELSNPRVS
+615 IFSTTELSNASIS

-638 LVNLIEYA
+638 LCNLMEYA
-646 FGLNPKLPNL
+646 FGLNPKLPNPTAA
-656 RSVLFD
+656 VIGT
-662 TSGGYLVVSTAKNPT
+662 TSDYLVVSAAKNHT
-677 AADIAWSA
+677 ASDIAWSA

-690 LKNWTPAQTTI
+690 LENWTPAQTTI
-701 DNSTNFEARDTDP
+701 NSATNFEARDTDLIE
-714 VKDSAKRFIRIIIVK
+714 DAARRFIRIKIVK

>member
-1 MKSGAVAK
+1 MI
-9 LAWQERGAG
+9 
-18 KAAGALAAI
+18 ALAM
-27 WIARVKGAAMDLP
+27 GL
-40 QQRCAMRLVVFIY
+40 
-53 ELEKLPACSMVK
+53 S
-65 ALGFVN
+65 
-71 HSIRVAALTSC
+71 
-82 LLVLRLHADWK
+82 VLNLQADWL
-93 DEIGLTRLQALAGNS
+93 DEIGFTRLQALAGNS
-108 LPTAPSAGL
+108 LPTAPSNGL
-117 TQVEAQEGSNYA
+117 SQVEATEGSTNYE
-129 PNSTSTLFSGKTLML
+129 PNSASTLFAGKTFNS
-144 KSGTSGTSSHADHVA
+144 KSGASGTSSHADHVA
-159 RNFYA
+159 RNFYS
-164 STSQVPGSCQI
+164 STSQVPGTCPI

-192 VSSAPKTESRAV
+192 VSSAPKIESRAV

-212 SGNSS
+212 SGNSTT
-217 YDTEISRRLDFAINR
+217 DTEIGRRLDFAINR
-232 DGFVCAVGLYNQDA
+232 DGFVCAVGLYNQDT
-246 NTPVHALLLCQTY
+246 NTPVHAQLLCQTY

-290 PSAAPEYAT
+290 SSAAPEYAT

-318 SDYSP
+318 DYSP
-323 SVSDRPR
+323 SFSDRPR

-387 IRGWASDT
+387 IRGWASDS

-415 PFSAALTWHRA
+415 PFSAALTWHR
-426 VNNLVWNS
+426 VVTNNIFGWNS

-470 PSLAPGDY
+470 PSLVPGDY

-541 AIAGTHYLALP
+541 AIVGTHYLALP

-585 VGSDFAIV
+585 LGSDFAMV
-593 SDSSQAAT
+593 SDSSQEAT

-615 IFSTTELSNPRVS
+615 IFSTAELSNPSIS
-628 GELADPDGDE
+628 GELADPDGDK
-638 LVNLIEYA
+638 LANLIEYA
-646 FGLNPKLPNL
+646 FGLNPKLPNP
-656 RSVLFD
+656 SSEVFD
-662 TSGGYLVVSTAKNPT
+662 TANGYLVVSAAKNPVAT
-677 AADIAWSA
+677 DIAWSA

-690 LKNWTPAQTTI
+690 LENWTPAQTTI
-701 DNSTNFEARDTDP
+701 DSATNFEARDAGLMG
-714 VKDSAKRFIRIIIVK
+714 DSARRFIRIKIVK

>member
-1 MKSGAVAK
+1 MI
-9 LAWQERGAG
+9 
-18 KAAGALAAI
+18 ALAM
-27 WIARVKGAAMDLP
+27 GL
-40 QQRCAMRLVVFIY
+40 
-53 ELEKLPACSMVK
+53 S
-65 ALGFVN
+65 
-71 HSIRVAALTSC
+71 
-82 LLVLRLHADWK
+82 VLNLQADWL
-93 DEIGLTRLQALAGNS
+93 DEIGFTRLQALAGNS
-108 LPTAPSAGL
+108 LPTAPSNGL
-117 TQVEAQEGSNYA
+117 SQVEATEGSTNYA
-129 PNSTSTLFSGKTLML
+129 PNSASTLFAGKTFNL

-164 STSQVPGSCQI
+164 STSQVPGTCPI

-192 VSSAPKTESRAV
+192 VSSAPKIESRAV

-212 SGNSS
+212 SGNSTT
-217 YDTEISRRLDFAINR
+217 DTEIGRRLDFAINR
-232 DGFVCAVGLYNQDA
+232 DGFVCAVGLYNQDT
-246 NTPVHALLLCQTY
+246 NTPVHAQLLCQTY

-318 SDYSP
+318 DYSP
-323 SVSDRPR
+323 SFSDRPR

-387 IRGWASDT
+387 IRGWASDS

-415 PFSAALTWHRA
+415 PFSAALTWHR
-426 VNNLVWNS
+426 VVTNNIFGWNS

-470 PSLAPGDY
+470 PSLVPGDY

-541 AIAGTHYLALP
+541 AIVGTHYLALP

-585 VGSDFAIV
+585 VGSDFAMV
-593 SDSSQAAT
+593 SDSSQEAT

-615 IFSTTELSNPRVS
+615 IFSTAELSNPSIS
-628 GELADPDGDE
+628 GELADPDGDK
-638 LVNLIEYA
+638 LANLIEYA
-646 FGLNPKLPNL
+646 FGLNPKLPNP
-656 RSVLFD
+656 SSEVFD
-662 TSGGYLVVSTAKNPT
+662 TANGYLVVSAAKNPVAT
-677 AADIAWSA
+677 DIAWSA

-690 LKNWTPAQTTI
+690 LENWTPAQTTI
-701 DNSTNFEARDTDP
+701 DSATNFEARDAGLMG
-714 VKDSAKRFIRIIIVK
+714 DSARRFIRIKIVK